1 MTRLKQIVG
10 GLTMAAM
17 VAVVP
22 VAAHADDQ
30 DKIDYRQH
38 VMATLGSQAGAL
50 FMILQEKVPPDN
62 FASHVKALALTSTQA
77 LKAFEPH
84 VEGGTSKGDAMPAVW
99 AKWDDFSGKM
109 NELVEKLAALDKA
122 AEDGGM
128 AAAAPLVKTS
138 FTCKGCHDDYR
149 YAE

>member
-1 MTRLKQIVG
+1 MNRLKQIVG

-22 VAAHADDQ
+22 MAAHADDE
-30 DKIDYRQH
+30 DTIDYRKH

-50 FMILQEKVPPDN
+50 FMILQQKAPAEN

-77 LKAFEPH
+77 MKAFEPH
-84 VEGGTSKGDAMPAVW
+84 VEGGTSKGDSKPEVW
-99 AKWDDFSGKM
+99 SNWDDFSGKM

-122 AEDGGM
+122 AQEGGM
-128 AAAAPLVKTS
+128 AAAAPMVKEA

-149 YAE
+149 HAG